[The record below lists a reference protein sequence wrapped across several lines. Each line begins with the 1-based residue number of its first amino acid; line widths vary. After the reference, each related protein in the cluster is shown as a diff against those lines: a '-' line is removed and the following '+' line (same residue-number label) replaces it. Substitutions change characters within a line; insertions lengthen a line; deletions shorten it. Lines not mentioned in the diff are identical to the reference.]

1 MGDNILLRRE
11 DIKSVL
17 WKRGGRRN
25 TPLEAKLGLW
35 FWSGFRK
42 KSISYQS
49 QTSEKVP
56 ITIKYKNTET
66 SFLQAVD
73 STVKWA
79 ITQQTSHFYY
89 MPVTSPFCTMFWD
102 SHLGRV
108 LWDKTCRKQTVL
120 RIKLNLFVLP
130 KRKLLEQ
137 TDNQMFYFSFKMW
150 IYFRSQ
156 NVAQ

>member
-1 MGDNILLRRE
+1 MLRTE
-11 DIKSVL
+11 HIQSVF
-17 WKRGGRRN
+17 WKRGARRN

-49 QTSEKVP
+49 RTSEKVP
-56 ITIKYKNTET
+56 ITTKYKNTVNLL
-66 SFLQAVD
+66 SAD
-73 STVKWA
+73 SGLYSQVSNHTANK
-79 ITQQTSHFYY
+79 
-89 MPVTSPFCTMFWD
+89 PVTSPFCTMFWD
-102 SHLGRV
+102 NHLGRV
-108 LWDKTCRKQTVL
+108 LRDKTCRKQTVL

-130 KRKLLEQ
+130 KSKLLEQ
-137 TDNQMFYFSFKMW
+137 TDNQMFYFPFKMW